1 MCIIYRKLWSYGQCG
16 LINKTVYFMSSDRP
30 IVYYNY
36 KQKCFLKDINKA
48 IAYLTQSAEQKN
60 EWADY
65 QLGRLYL
72 LGKAVPKNTEK
83 AVAYLTKSAEQGN
96 QFAQYI
102 LGKLYLLG
110 KGIPKNKELAI
121 KWLTLSA
128 EW

>member
-36 KQKCFLKDINKA
+36 KQKGFPKDINKA

-83 AVAYLTKSAEQGN
+83 QLPISQNRQSKATSLLNTFWESFIY
-96 QFAQYI
+96 
-102 LGKLYLLG
+102 LGKAYRRT
-110 KGIPKNKELAI
+110 KNLQ
-121 KWLTLSA
+121 
-128 EW
+128 